1 MNIKLFKKVFGI
13 HFGPQGHEPT
23 DERTSFVTTSQSGAD
38 LSAESFPKREEQKS
52 YKMPSIKKI
61 IVGTTSLAVVAAIGI
76 VTWRYGPWQNT
87 SKSSNGIST
96 SNLLS
101 NSTCETCCNGLE
113 SNCNLAVN
121 DVLFPAV
128 HNAHSSYEDNF
139 IGASNNLP
147 FEDALVAGYRAIQL
161 NSCACEG
168 GGLLSNFLLEQ
179 DEEWGLAGSNL
190 GFCNSYCGKGVR
202 DPKEVLT
209 SIKSFLD
216 KNVREV
222 LMVQLSVEGDSL
234 DDFKVALG
242 HSGLEKYIYQPTEK
256 YVDWPTMGSLIQNDT
271 RLLLFANGEGMR
283 SCFAE
288 DCESG
293 ILYTPDHF
301 AFTTD
306 YDITSCEASVTG
318 DNLAEFLAMNHYET
332 NQINWPSEKNARELN
347 SFSAL
352 QKRFEGCKGRKMP
365 SVLVVDFWDVG
376 DVVDFVM
383 EENKSRGGVDSKLD
397 QDYSSNKA
405 AVERNGN
412 VRG

>member
-1 MNIKLFKKVFGI
+1 
-13 HFGPQGHEPT
+13 
-23 DERTSFVTTSQSGAD
+23 
-38 LSAESFPKREEQKS
+38 
-52 YKMPSIKKI
+52 MPSIKKVVI
-61 IVGTTSLAVVAAIGI
+61 GTTSIAAAATIGV
-76 VTWRYGPWQNT
+76 VTWRYGPWQ
-87 SKSSNGIST
+87 SSSQSTNGIST

-147 FEDALVAGYRAIQL
+147 FEEALLAGFRAIIL
-161 NSCACEG
+161 NSCICEG

-179 DEEWGLAGSNL
+179 DEEWGLAESNL

-216 KNVREV
+216 KNIREV
-222 LMVQLSVEGDSL
+222 IMVQLNVESDSL
-234 DDFKVALG
+234 DDFRVALE
-242 HSGLEKYIYQPTEK
+242 HSGLEKYIYRPTEK
-256 YVDWPTMGSLIQNDT
+256 FIDWPTMGSLIDNDT
-271 RLLLFANGEGMR
+271 RLLLFADGEGMR

-288 DCESG
+288 YCENG
-293 ILYTPDHF
+293 ILFTPDHF
-301 AFTTD
+301 AFTND

-318 DNLAEFLAMNHYET
+318 DNLAQFLAMNHYET
-332 NQINWPSEKNARELN
+332 NKFNLPSEKNARELN
-347 SFSAL
+347 SFANL
-352 QKRFEGCKGRKMP
+352 RKRFDGCKGRKLP
-365 SVLVVDFWDVG
+365 SALVVEFWDVG
-376 DVVDFVM
+376 DVVDFVT
-383 EENKSRGGVDSKLD
+383 EENKRRGGVDSKLD
-397 QDYSSNKA
+397 LEHVMSA
-405 AVERNGN
+405 GERSGS